1 MTDIVEILGTTV
13 PVRTA
18 VLAQLSALAEVV
30 GCGAG
35 GGKIHGQDGN
45 CGERGASS
53 CRIGSQCMCSTVRRW
68 HGCGPWGAAQCAAL
82 LACHCDGIVAL
93 M

>member
-13 PVRTA
+13 PARTA

-30 GCGAG
+30 GCAG
-35 GGKIHGQDGN
+35 GGGKVYRQNGN

-53 CRIGSQCMCSTVRRW
+53 CRIGS
-68 HGCGPWGAAQCAAL
+68 
-82 LACHCDGIVAL
+82 
-93 M
+93 

>member
-1 MTDIVEILGTTV
+1 MTDIVKILGTTV

-53 CRIGSQCMCSTVRRW
+53 CRIGSQCMCSTVCRLLLVHFAGHRQVV
-68 HGCGPWGAAQCAAL
+68 AA
-82 LACHCDGIVAL
+82 
-93 M
+93 